1 LTKKFFSPAP
11 KGDSKVLKTKK
22 PFLKVDMEFALSI
35 FLFLSELGTC
45 PQNLIP
51 TRGVEH
57 GEKNHF
63 PQRDMLKFTY
73 KGRSLAIEKINKTFL
88 D

>member
-1 LTKKFFSPAP
+1 MS
-11 KGDSKVLKTKK
+11 
-22 PFLKVDMEFALSI
+22 LSI

-63 PQRDMLKFTY
+63 LQGGMLKFTY
-73 KGRSLAIEKINKTFL
+73 KKLFFDKKKTYNKFL